1 VSAGVAETDNTRQAT
16 IGIGFGVLLG
26 MMLNCFMAGPNVV
39 SWDLLALG
47 RAGPYQL
54 VVHHAHGTIV
64 EYFAD
69 VTAALLR
76 EGELE
81 DLLVEAPSMSGV
93 SPDPRWTP
101 VDLEVH

>member
-1 VSAGVAETDNTRQAT
+1 MA
-16 IGIGFGVLLG
+16 GIGLGMLLG
-26 MMLNCFMAGPNVV
+26 TMMNYFMAGPDVV

-54 VVHHAHGTIV
+54 VVHHAHGAIV

-76 EGELE
+76 QGELE
-81 DLLVEAPSMSGV
+81 DLLIEARSESRL
-93 SPDPRWTP
+93 SRDSRWTP
-101 VDLEVH
+101 VEQKVH